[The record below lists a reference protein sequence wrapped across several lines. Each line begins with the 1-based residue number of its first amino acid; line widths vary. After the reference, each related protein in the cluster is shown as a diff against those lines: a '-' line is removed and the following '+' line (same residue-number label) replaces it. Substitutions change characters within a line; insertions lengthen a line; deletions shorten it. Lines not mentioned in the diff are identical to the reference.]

1 MPYNFVYLNYQT
13 IQIMATINFL
23 YRSTKDKANLHL
35 RLLYRYN
42 NTDFVFGVNTKYE
55 VSKDY
60 WSKYHKQTRPKDISI
75 VNKQAEVNAE
85 LNKIENHI
93 LNAFNITNTNEV
105 NKEWLQTQIDYYY
118 NPPQLNN
125 SIPNDLVTYIDFY
138 IDYRKHELKETSIR
152 KFNVIKQ
159 KLKRFQTFRKK
170 VIYIKDVNDS
180 FKNELVNYL
189 VSEKYAQNTMQR
201 ELVFIKTFCKHARFL
216 GLETSH
222 QLDGLRLDRAKV
234 DKVYLTFEELQAIEN
249 IEKDK
254 LTDSL
259 ENAKDWLIISCYSGQ
274 RISDFMRFTDE
285 QIRTEDGKQLLEF
298 TQQKT
303 GKIMTI
309 PVHPKVTEILN
320 KRNGKFPYPIS
331 DQKYNDYIKTVCEIA
346 EINQMVK
353 GSKINETAP
362 ESGVFRKE
370 TKMYKKYEL
379 VTSHIGRRSFA
390 TNFYGKIPTTYLIN
404 VTGHSTETM
413 FLSYIGKSNKDLAL
427 EIANYF

>member
-1 MPYNFVYLNYQT
+1 
-13 IQIMATINFL
+13 MATINFL

-75 VNKQAEVNAE
+75 ENKQVEVKAE

-93 LNAFNITNTNEV
+93 LNAFNIANTNEI

>member
-1 MPYNFVYLNYQT
+1 
-13 IQIMATINFL
+13 
-23 YRSTKDKANLHL
+23 
-35 RLLYRYN
+35 
-42 NTDFVFGVNTKYE
+42 
-55 VSKDY
+55 
-60 WSKYHKQTRPKDISI
+60 
-75 VNKQAEVNAE
+75 
-85 LNKIENHI
+85 
-93 LNAFNITNTNEV
+93 
-105 NKEWLQTQIDYYY
+105 
-118 NPPQLNN
+118 
-125 SIPNDLVTYIDFY
+125 
-138 IDYRKHELKETSIR
+138 
-152 KFNVIKQ
+152 
-159 KLKRFQTFRKK
+159 
-170 VIYIKDVNDS
+170 
-180 FKNELVNYL
+180 
-189 VSEKYAQNTMQR
+189 
-201 ELVFIKTFCKHARFL
+201 
-216 GLETSH
+216 
-222 QLDGLRLDRAKV
+222 
-234 DKVYLTFEELQAIEN
+234 
-249 IEKDK
+249 

-259 ENAKDWLIISCYSGQ
+259 ENAKDWLIISCYTGQ

-346 EINQMVK
+346 KINQMVK
-353 GSKINETAP
+353 GSRIIETAP
-362 ESGVFRKE
+362 ESGIFRKE

-379 VTSHIGRRSFA
+379 VTSHIGRRSFS